1 MHTAR
6 QKLGR
11 AHAAIERRLVELTM
25 QSTEIGDAIMT
36 QSEPT
41 TLTDRLAEDREFQ
54 DRAKRTQL
62 LIQQNIEKSLEQNL
76 ADLNRLDRWVVSPW
90 VLFVLGMIAGGAL
103 VVLGA
108 LFMKF
113 VILAQ

>member
-1 MHTAR
+1 
-6 QKLGR
+6 
-11 AHAAIERRLVELTM
+11 
-25 QSTEIGDAIMT
+25 MT

-41 TLTDRLAEDREFQ
+41 ALTDRLAEDKELQ

-76 ADLNRLDRWVVSPW
+76 AELNRSDRWMASPW
-90 VLFVLGMIAGGAL
+90 VLFGLGMIAGVAL
-103 VVLGA
+103 VALGA
-108 LFMKF
+108 LFMKL

>member
-1 MHTAR
+1 
-6 QKLGR
+6 
-11 AHAAIERRLVELTM
+11 
-25 QSTEIGDAIMT
+25 MT

-41 TLTDRLAEDREFQ
+41 TLTDRLADDREFQ
-54 DRAKRTQL
+54 DSAKRTRL

-76 ADLNRLDRWVVSPW
+76 ADLNRSDRWMASPW